1 MTGDDARAALLAGVA
16 EQLIAHRVRLGYD
29 VEDAAGLAG
38 VDAERLAAAENGTGA
53 LAEDE
58 LQRLAD
64 AYGVG
69 VPALFGGRVTPLA
82 YLAGA

>member
-1 MTGDDARAALLAGVA
+1 M
-16 EQLIAHRVRLGYD
+16 YP
-29 VEDAAGLAG
+29 
-38 VDAERLAAAENGTGA
+38 AAENGTGA
-53 LAEDE
+53 LAEEE

>member
-1 MTGDDARAALLAGVA
+1 MTGDESRSALLAGVA
-16 EQLIAHRVRLGYD
+16 EQLIAHRVRLGFG
-29 VEDAAGLAG
+29 VEEAATQAG
-38 VDAERLAAAENGTGA
+38 VDAERLAAAEDGTGA